1 MTTVRKSMSE
11 YVTLPQRPF
20 DYTGHV
26 LSYRTACGS
35 LFLTISIDTAGS
47 PTEVFIVRGNSG
59 GCAQAFSEALGKMV
73 SVALRSGFD
82 PAEVVKLFTQIR
94 CDGGSWHEGKRITS
108 CPGAIALALQYVLDT
123 RHPDVVPAVGV
134 GPGIEEKIELSD
146 AEVKQRMQALA
157 EERERQGI

>member
-1 MTTVRKSMSE
+1 MTDKTDIKTE
-11 YVTLPQRPF
+11 YVTLPKRPF
-20 DYTGHV
+20 DYPGHV
-26 LSYRTACGS
+26 LNYKTACGS
-35 LFLTISIDTAGS
+35 LFLSISTDEDGNPA
-47 PTEVFIVRGNSG
+47 EVFIVRGNSG

-82 PAEVVKLFTQIR
+82 PAEIIKLFTQIR

-134 GPGIEEKIELSD
+134 GPGIEAKAELSED
-146 AEVKQRMQALA
+146 EVKQRMQALA
-157 EERERQGI
+157 EEREKQGI